1 MRIGLDAT
9 PLLGARTGVGRYVA
23 ELVRHLPTA
32 VPCGDELVATAFTV
46 RGAADL
52 EGDLPPGVFARHRRF
67 PARLL
72 QQLWSRAQ
80 LPTVGAFV
88 GPVDVFHGTNFVLP
102 PPGRAAGVVTVH
114 DLAFLRLPEVVSA
127 ASRRYRELVP
137 RSLARAAAVCTPSR
151 SVAEDLADAYR
162 LTGLEVVVT
171 PLGVGA
177 GWEPRPPPD
186 RAWLAALG
194 LTGDY
199 LLFTGNVEP
208 RKGLPTVVAALRLL
222 RERGHRDLPQLCLAG
237 PAGWGPSLDVSGLPD
252 GLVVRVGHV
261 SDDTLVG
268 LVAGARAVLYPS
280 RYEGFGLPVLEA
292 FSQGTAVIATE
303 IPTTVE
309 LLDDEHGLAAL
320 FPVGDVEALAEL
332 VELSGATETGEVGA
346 RRRALAARY
355 SWSRTAQL
363 TADVYRRVGTA

>member
-32 VPCGDELVATAFTV
+32 IPCGDELVATAFTV
-46 RGAADL
+46 RGASDL
-52 EGDLPPGVFARHRRF
+52 QGNLPSGVFARHRRF

-72 QQLWSRAQ
+72 QQLWSRSQ
-80 LPTVGAFV
+80 LPTVRSFV

-114 DLAFLRLPEVVSA
+114 DLAFLRLPDVVSA
-127 ASRRYRELVP
+127 ASGRYRELVP

-151 SVAEDLADAYR
+151 SVADDLADAYPLGGR
-162 LTGLEVVVT
+162 EVVVT

-177 GWEPRPPPD
+177 GWEPRPSPD
-186 RAWLAALG
+186 AGWLARLG

-208 RKGLPTVVAALRLL
+208 RKGLATVVTALRLL
-222 RERGHRDLPQLCLAG
+222 HERGHDLPQLCLAG
-237 PAGWGPSLDVSGLPD
+237 PAGWGPSLDLSGLPD

-261 SDDTLVG
+261 PDDTLVG
-268 LVAGARAVLYPS
+268 LVAGARALLYPS
-280 RYEGFGLPVLEA
+280 RYEGFGLPLIEA

-309 LLDDEHGLAAL
+309 LVGGEPGLAAL
-320 FPVGDVEALAEL
+320 FPVGDAEALAEL
-332 VELSGATETGEVGA
+332 IEQSGAPEGEQVA
-346 RRRALAARY
+346 VRRRALAGTY
-355 SWSRTAQL
+355 SWNRTAAL
-363 TADVYRRVGTA
+363 TAEVYRRVADR